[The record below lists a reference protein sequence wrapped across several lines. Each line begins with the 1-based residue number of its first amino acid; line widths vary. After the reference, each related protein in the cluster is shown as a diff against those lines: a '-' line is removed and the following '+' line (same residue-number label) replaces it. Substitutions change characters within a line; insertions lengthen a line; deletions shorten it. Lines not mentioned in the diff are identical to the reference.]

1 MIKKQKVWRVI
12 VVCLLV
18 IAAISAYPL
27 AYLIKNV
34 AICFN
39 PFDAGG
45 CVAIVYDKA
54 AMRAADRVVLSVGE
68 DRYEITDADF
78 VDEIT
83 EELMVASHTWLVYH
97 EYETEQWIEIYAGET
112 LVRRMIWAGSASAKG
127 VFIYF
132 EDELHPIYQ
141 NYVSGYVD
149 DGQIRASDELV
160 EKLNAII
167 ANGDSADHG

>member
-1 MIKKQKVWRVI
+1 MTRKQKVWRVI

-45 CVAIVYDKA
+45 CIAIVYDKA
-54 AMRAADRVVLSVGE
+54 AMRAADRVVLCVGE

-78 VDEIT
+78 VDDIT
-83 EELMVASHTWLVYH
+83 DELMVASRSGLRFA
-97 EYETEQWIEIYAGET
+97 EIDRWIEIYDGDT
-112 LVRRMIWAGSASAKG
+112 LVRRILWAECTDAKG
-127 VFIYF
+127 VFIYY
-132 EDELHPIYQ
+132 EDKLHPVYQ
-141 NYVSGYVD
+141 DEHLEYTE
-149 DGQIRASDELV
+149 DGQIIPSDELV

-167 ANGDSADHG
+167 VAANNPAK

>member
-1 MIKKQKVWRVI
+1 MTRKQKVWRVI
-12 VVCLLV
+12 VICLLV
-18 IAAISAYPL
+18 IAAISVYPL

-54 AMRAADRVVLSVGE
+54 AMRAADRGVLCVGE

-78 VDEIT
+78 VDDIT
-83 EELMVASHTWLVYH
+83 DELMVASRSGLRFA
-97 EYETEQWIEIYAGET
+97 EIDRWIEIYDGDT
-112 LVRRMIWAGSASAKG
+112 LVRRILWAECTDAKG
-127 VFIYF
+127 VFIYY
-132 EDELHPIYQ
+132 EDKLHPVYQ
-141 NYVSGYVD
+141 DEHLEYTE
-149 DGQIRASDELV
+149 DGQIIPSDELV

-167 ANGDSADHG
+167 ENADRADHS

>member
-39 PFDAGG
+39 PFDSGG
-45 CVAIVYDKA
+45 CVTIVYDKA
-54 AMRAADRVVLSVGE
+54 AMRAADRVVLCVGE

-83 EELMVASHTWLVYH
+83 EELMIATHTGLRYAAIDR
-97 EYETEQWIEIYAGET
+97 WIEIYSGDT
-112 LVRRMIWAGSASAKG
+112 LVRRMMWAECTDRNG

-132 EDELHPIYQ
+132 EDALHPIYH
-141 NYVSGYVD
+141 NYPTDGPA
-149 DGQIRASDELV
+149 DGQIHPSDELV
-160 EKLNAII
+160 IWLNDVLMRPE
-167 ANGDSADHG
+167 NLVR

>member
-1 MIKKQKVWRVI
+1 MIKKQKIIRVI
-12 VVCLLV
+12 VICLLV

-45 CVAIVYDKA
+45 CIAIVYDKA
-54 AMRAADRVVLSVGE
+54 AMRAADRVVLCVGE
-68 DRYEITDADF
+68 SRYEITDADF

-83 EELMVASHTWLVYH
+83 EELMVASHTWLVYDDIDR
-97 EYETEQWIEIYAGET
+97 WIEIYSGDT
-112 LVRRMIWAGSASAKG
+112 LVRRMQWAGCTDPKG

>member
-1 MIKKQKVWRVI
+1 MTKKQKIIRVI
-12 VVCLLV
+12 VICLLV

-54 AMRAADRVVLSVGE
+54 AMRAADRVVLCVGE

-83 EELMVASHTWLVYH
+83 
-97 EYETEQWIEIYAGET
+97 Q
-112 LVRRMIWAGSASAKG
+112 
-127 VFIYF
+127 
-132 EDELHPIYQ
+132 
-141 NYVSGYVD
+141 
-149 DGQIRASDELV
+149 
-160 EKLNAII
+160 
-167 ANGDSADHG
+167 